1 MLRNKPYLALTTGCL
16 FAVTL
21 IFLFAAQFF
30 QPSVGAEVS
39 ARPAVLQQSSEPI
52 ALVKSILVSGTQ
64 KIDAAL
70 SEVKVTRASGGDE
83 PGKSGM
89 RLYTGDEVTTS
100 PNAQLTMLFL
110 DRVPE
115 KDNEVL
121 VDADTRVRIGSI
133 FTWVGRILVRCK
145 GAFATRTEK
154 VKLGVQGT
162 EYELIVQGDGTNRIT
177 VLEGQVSVEKEG
189 LASLEDR
196 TTTPWAGLPEV
207 NLLPSFT
214 RASFIP
220 TEPPQKKLELVAIA
234 GQTTTI
240 QNTFTFPNRCAKGH
254 QYEINGPRSLPW
266 FQILGAD
273 RFEIGAGQSRSIVFA
288 IQMDAQ
294 NLAVRNYEGDIV
306 ARCLDCSQDQSCDLA
321 GLLLPVSVSVV
332 TRPGSVNPGTQG
344 GETKVSA
351 RRLQEVVLNRDGV
364 LSPPSTAADE
374 RVGNAVKW
382 SNEVILSGQPK
393 YSAQSVIPHFRA
405 WTSRQQEFRDA
416 RMNAIMRADARG
428 YKIVGDVYADW
439 GNGAKALDAYERAA
453 PAYDQSSPDFA
464 ADLGEASRLAGNLDK
479 AEEVIRRATASNR
492 GSARAL
498 NALGNV
504 YLDRAKVSRDKRDY
518 VSART
523 YLERARVSYE
533 AALQVSPDT
542 ATRHHGRS
550 RAQVRASDRS
560 AARSPQA
567 GSPLGMVA
575 TVKAVSQSNIG
586 EVYLEY
592 AAIAKEQGRNEE
604 AFSQYRLAESSF
616 RSAADID
623 QQYPFAKKGLGNT
636 YRGAGETALSQGDR
650 TNAAQLFG
658 KSQENY
664 RQALRLHKGMA
675 EAHVG
680 LGNLLESAGQKSDA
694 IKAYQQAAQLR
705 PEQPDPHYYLAVALA
720 DTDKILAADYAR
732 TYQKLERQVF
742 LQGQKAANAQRVA
755 AGLPP
760 LVTPTPMRT
769 PTATPRETFTPPTP
783 TPTPNVTP
791 TPIVGGKPVTI
802 PSMKGDKPESA
813 LAELRKKNL
822 QGQLREQAECEATG
836 RVLFTQP
843 PSGEKVPP
851 GTLVTVYV
859 SAPGENRVTMP
870 PLKGAD
876 QRVAKQQL
884 DSIGLRA
891 NVKTRETD
899 RSAPY
904 TVIGQ
909 KPDPGRQIPSGC
921 SVELTV
927 AIPIPP
933 VTVPTYIGRN
943 IGQVYY
949 TSDGLSLGNVVEV
962 ESRQPGGTVVDQSPR
977 PGEVVPRGTRLN
989 LVVVVSLVTVPNVS
1003 LCTDNDG
1010 SQYCQYSFEQAVRQL
1025 RAAGLDYEVVEG
1037 DSRNSESRVRNQS
1050 PEAGTRV
1057 RRGTKV
1063 RLWLRAPS

>member
-1 MLRNKPYLALTTGCL
+1 MPRNKPYLALTTGCL
-16 FAVTL
+16 FGLSLV
-21 IFLFAAQFF
+21 FLFAAQFF
-30 QPSVGAEVS
+30 RPSVGAKAF
-39 ARPAVLQQSSEPI
+39 ARPTALQQSSEPI
-52 ALVKSILVSGTQ
+52 ALVKRILASGAQ
-64 KIDAAL
+64 KVDAAL

-83 PGKSGM
+83 PGQVDM
-89 RLYTGDEVTTS
+89 RLYTGDEVTTG
-100 PNAQLTMLFL
+100 PTAQLTILFL
-110 DRVPE
+110 DNVPE

-121 VDADTRVRIGSI
+121 VDANTRVRIGSI

-162 EYELIVQGDGTNRIT
+162 EYELIVQRDGTNKIT
-177 VLEGQVSVEKEG
+177 VLEGVVSVEKEG

-196 TTTPWAGLPEV
+196 TTNAWAGLPEA

-220 TEPPQKKLELVAIA
+220 TEPPQRKLELVAIS
-234 GQTTTI
+234 GQVTTI
-240 QNTFTFPNRCAKGH
+240 QNTFTFTNRCAKGH
-254 QYEINGPRSLPW
+254 QYEINGPRNLAW

-306 ARCLDCSQDQSCDLA
+306 ARCLDCSQDQSCELA
-321 GLLLPVSVSVV
+321 GLLLPISVRVV

-351 RRLQEVVLNRDGV
+351 RRLQEVVLNRDGI
-364 LSPPSTAADE
+364 LSSPSTAADE

-393 YSAQSVIPHFRA
+393 YPAQSVIPHFRA

-416 RMNAIMRADARG
+416 RLNAILRADPRS
-428 YKIVGDVYADW
+428 YKIVGEVYADW
-439 GNGAKALDAYERAA
+439 GNGAKALDAYKRAA
-453 PAYDQSSPDFA
+453 PAYDQSGLDFA
-464 ADLGEASRLAGNLDK
+464 ADLGEAYRLAGNLDK
-479 AEEVIRRATASNR
+479 AEEVLRRATGPDR

-504 YLDRAKVSRDKRDY
+504 YLDRAQVSRDKRDY
-518 VSART
+518 GSART

-542 ATRHHGRS
+542 ATRHHGRPG
-550 RAQVRASDRS
+550 AQVRASDRS
-560 AARSPQA
+560 AARGPQA
-567 GSPLGMVA
+567 GSPGVA
-575 TVKAVSQSNIG
+575 ATPKAVSQSNIG

-592 AAIAKEQGRNEE
+592 AEIAKEQGRNEE

-623 QQYPFAKKGLGNT
+623 QQYPFAKKGLGDT
-636 YRGAGETALSQGDR
+636 YRGEGETALSQGDR
-650 TNAAQLFG
+650 TSAVQFFG

-664 RQALRLHKGMA
+664 RQALGLNKDMA
-675 EAHVG
+675 EAYVG
-680 LGNLLESAGQKSDA
+680 LGNLLESAGQKAEA
-694 IKAYQQAAQLR
+694 IKHYLRAAQLR
-705 PEQPDPHYYLAVALA
+705 PEQPDQHYYLAVALA
-720 DTDKILAADYAR
+720 GSNPGLAADYAR
-732 TYQKLERQVF
+732 TYQKLERAVF
-742 LQGQKAANAQRVA
+742 QQGERAANAQRVA

-760 LVTPTPMRT
+760 LASLTPTRT
-769 PTATPRETFTPPTP
+769 PTATPRETFTPTPTLTP
-783 TPTPNVTP
+783 TPTFTP
-791 TPIVGGKPVTI
+791 TPTLTGSPVTI

-822 QGQLREQAECEATG
+822 QGQLKEQAECEATG

-843 PSGEKVPP
+843 RSGEKVPP

-933 VTVPTYIGRN
+933 VTVPSYIGRN

-949 TSDGLSLGNVVEV
+949 SADGLSLGNVVEV
-962 ESRQPGGTVVDQSPR
+962 ESRRPGGTVVDQSPR

-989 LVVVVSLVTVPNVS
+989 LVVVVSLVSVPSVIE
-1003 LCTDNDG
+1003 L
-1010 SQYCQYSFEQAVRQL
+1010 SFGQAVKQL
-1025 RAAGLDYEVVEG
+1025 RAAGLDYEVVDG
-1037 DSRNSESRVRNQS
+1037 DSKKYSVRRQS

-1057 RRGTKV
+1057 RRGTRV
-1063 RLWLRAPS
+1063 RLWFPIPDS

>member
-1 MLRNKPYLALTTGCL
+1 MLHNKPYLALTTGCL

-39 ARPAVLQQSSEPI
+39 ARPAALQQSSEPI

-83 PGKSGM
+83 PGKSDM

-100 PNAQLTMLFL
+100 PNAQLTILFL

-121 VDADTRVRIGSI
+121 VDVNTRVRIGSI
-133 FTWVGRILVRCK
+133 FTWVGRILVRCR

-177 VLEGQVSVEKEG
+177 VLEGQVSVEKER
-189 LASLEDR
+189 LASLEDK
-196 TTTPWAGLPEV
+196 TTTAGVGLLEA

-306 ARCLDCSQDQSCDLA
+306 ARCLDCSQDPSCDLA

-332 TRPGSVNPGTQG
+332 TRPGSVNSKTQG

-364 LSPPSTAADE
+364 LSSPSTAADE

-416 RMNAIMRADARG
+416 RMNAILRADARS

-550 RAQVRASDRS
+550 GAQVRASDRS

-623 QQYPFAKKGLGNT
+623 QQYPFAKKGLGDT
-636 YRGAGETALSQGDR
+636 YRGAGETALSQSDR
-650 TNAAQLFG
+650 TNAAQFFG

-664 RQALRLHKGMA
+664 LQALGLHKGMA
-675 EAHVG
+675 EAYVG

-732 TYQKLERQVF
+732 TYRKLERAVF
-742 LQGQKAANAQRVA
+742 QQGERAANAQRVA

-760 LVTPTPMRT
+760 VVTPPRTVVTPPTEPSTPTP
-769 PTATPRETFTPPTP
+769 PITPPLT
-783 TPTPNVTP
+783 
-791 TPIVGGKPVTI
+791 GKPVTI
-802 PSMKGDKPESA
+802 PSMKGDKPQDA
-813 LAELRKKNL
+813 LAELKKKKL
-822 QGQLREQAECEATG
+822 QGQIREEKDCAATG

-843 PSGEKVPP
+843 QNGEKVPP
-851 GTLVTVYV
+851 GTLVTVFV
-859 SAPGENRVTMP
+859 SGAGESRVTMP
-870 PLKGAD
+870 SLKQAD
-876 QRVAKQQL
+876 ERVATQQL
-884 DSIGLRA
+884 ESIGLRA
-891 NVKTRETD
+891 DVKRRETD

-904 TVIGQ
+904 TVIEQ

-933 VTVPTYIGRN
+933 VTVPSYIGRN
-943 IGQVYY
+943 VREVYY
-949 TSDGLSLGNVVEV
+949 AADGLSRGNVALVDGNQRE
-962 ESRQPGGTVVDQSPR
+962 GTVVNQSPR
-977 PGEVVPRGTRLN
+977 PGQVVPRGTSLD
-989 LVVVVSLVTVPNVS
+989 LVVVVNLVTVPSVIRLS
-1003 LCTDNDG
+1003 LEEAA
-1010 SQYCQYSFEQAVRQL
+1010 SQL
-1025 RAAGLDYEVVEG
+1025 RAAGLDYELVEG
-1037 DSRNSESRVRNQS
+1037 DSAEYRVRQQS
-1050 PEAGTRV
+1050 PQPGARV

-1063 RLWLRAPS
+1063 RLWFPTPS